1 MRKFI
6 TVHTETGDVQLR
18 LTLGGQKALKAKYP
32 GKDTLDVIMDAA
44 TDAEAMADVL
54 NESLHF
60 AGNENPKTLTG
71 EEFYDTL
78 VDEGYSGQMD
88 FGTLAI
94 DIAKGAGLLDE
105 KQKTKLLAILKRS
118 VDGVFD
124 ALDNAEDAPEEAVNP
139 IVPLMNR

>member
-6 TVHTETGDVQLR
+6 TVHTETCEVQLR

-32 GKDTLDVIMDAA
+32 GKDTLDIIMAAA
-44 TDAEAMADVL
+44 TDAEAMAAVL
-54 NESLHF
+54 QESLHF

-71 EEFYDTL
+71 EELYDTL

-88 FGTLAI
+88 FATLAM
-94 DIAKGAGLLDE
+94 DIARGAGLLED

-118 VDGVFD
+118 VDGIFD
-124 ALDNAEDAPEEAVNP
+124 AMDKPEDAPEEAGNP
-139 IVPLMNR
+139 T

>member
-32 GKDTLDVIMDAA
+32 EKETLDIIMSAA
-44 TDAEAMADVL
+44 MDTEMMADVL

-71 EEFYDTL
+71 EELYDML
-78 VDEGYSGQMD
+78 VDEGFSGYLD
-88 FGTLAI
+88 FCGLLME
-94 DIAKGAGLLDE
+94 IAKGAGLLDE
-105 KQKTKLLAILKRS
+105 KQRTKLLDVLKRNVS
-118 VDGVFD
+118 GIFD
-124 ALDNAEDAPEEAVNP
+124 TLDAEENAPEEAENP
-139 IVPLMNR
+139 T

>member
-32 GKDTLDVIMDAA
+32 GKDTLDIIMTAA
-44 TDAEAMADVL
+44 TDAEAMAAVL
-54 NESLHF
+54 QESLHF
-60 AGNENPKTLTG
+60 AGNENPKSLTG
-71 EEFYDTL
+71 EELYDTL

-88 FGTLAI
+88 FATLAM
-94 DIAKGAGLLDE
+94 DIARGAGLLED

-118 VDGVFD
+118 VDGIFD
-124 ALDNAEDAPEEAVNP
+124 AMDKPEDAPEEAENP
-139 IVPLMNR
+139 T

>member
-32 GKDTLDVIMDAA
+32 GKDTLDIIMAA
-44 TDAEAMADVL
+44 AMDAEAMADVL

-71 EEFYDTL
+71 EELYDTL

-88 FGTLAI
+88 FAALAM
-94 DIAKGAGLLDE
+94 DIAKGAGLLED

-118 VDGVFD
+118 VEGIFD
-124 ALDNAEDAPEEAVNP
+124 SLDNAEDAPEESVNP
-139 IVPLMNR
+139 T

>member
-32 GKDTLDVIMDAA
+32 GKDTLDIIMSAV
-44 TDAEAMADVL
+44 TDAEAMAAVL
-54 NESLHF
+54 QESLHF
-60 AGNENPKTLTG
+60 AGNENPKSLTG
-71 EEFYDTL
+71 EELYDTL

-88 FGTLAI
+88 FATLAM
-94 DIAKGAGLLDE
+94 DIARGAGLLED

-118 VDGVFD
+118 VDGIFD
-124 ALDNAEDAPEEAVNP
+124 AMDNAEDAPEEAENP
-139 IVPLMNR
+139 T

>member
-32 GKDTLDVIMDAA
+32 GKDTLDIIMTAA
-44 TDAEAMADVL
+44 TDAEAMAAVL
-54 NESLHF
+54 QESLHF
-60 AGNENPKTLTG
+60 AGNENPKSLTG
-71 EEFYDTL
+71 EELYDTL

-88 FGTLAI
+88 FATLAM
-94 DIAKGAGLLDE
+94 DIARGAGLLED

-118 VDGVFD
+118 VDGIFD
-124 ALDNAEDAPEEAVNP
+124 AMDNAEDAPEEAENP
-139 IVPLMNR
+139 T

>member
-6 TVHTETGDVQLR
+6 TVHTENGDVQLR

-32 GKDTLDVIMDAA
+32 GKDTLDIIMAAA
-44 TDAEAMADVL
+44 TDAEAMAAVL

-88 FGTLAI
+88 FATLAM
-94 DIAKGAGLLDE
+94 DIARGAGLLED

-118 VDGVFD
+118 VDGIFD
-124 ALDNAEDAPEEAVNP
+124 AMDNAEDAPEEAVNP
-139 IVPLMNR
+139 TGPLMNR

>member
-32 GKDTLDVIMDAA
+32 GNDTLDIIMTAA
-44 TDAEAMADVL
+44 TDAEAMAAVL
-54 NESLHF
+54 QESLNF

-71 EEFYDTL
+71 EELYDTL
-78 VDEGYSGQMD
+78 VDEGYSGQLD
-88 FGTLAI
+88 FATLAM
-94 DIAKGAGLLDE
+94 DIAKGAGLLED

-118 VDGVFD
+118 VDGIFD
-124 ALDNAEDAPEEAVNP
+124 AMDNAEDAPEEAENP
-139 IVPLMNR
+139 T

>member
-32 GKDTLDVIMDAA
+32 GKDTLDIIMTAA

-60 AGNENPKTLTG
+60 AGNENPKSLTG
-71 EEFYDTL
+71 EELYDTL
-78 VDEGYSGQMD
+78 VDEGYSGQLD
-88 FGTLAI
+88 FATLAM
-94 DIAKGAGLLDE
+94 DIAKGAGLLED
-105 KQKTKLLAILKRS
+105 KQKTKLLSILKRS
-118 VDGVFD
+118 VDGIFD
-124 ALDNAEDAPEEAVNP
+124 ALDKPEDAPEEAENP
-139 IVPLMNR
+139 T

>member
-6 TVHTETGDVQLR
+6 TVHTETGEGQLR

-32 GKDTLDVIMDAA
+32 GKDTLDIIMAAA

-60 AGNENPKTLTG
+60 TGNENPKTLTG
-71 EEFYDTL
+71 EELYDTL

-88 FGTLAI
+88 FATLSM
-94 DIAKGAGLLDE
+94 DIANGAGLLDE
-105 KQKTKLLAILKRS
+105 KQKTKMLAILKRS

-124 ALDNAEDAPEEAVNP
+124 AFDNAEDAPEEAVNP